1 MKTYETSTES
11 PPLLSVP
18 QFARALH
25 LTDRTIYA
33 WIKAGRIQIVRLA
46 RNVRIPAAELAKFQT
61 EGCTR

>member
-1 MKTYETSTES
+1 MKILEASRNA

-18 QFARALH
+18 EFARALH
-25 LTDRTIYA
+25 LTDRTIYS

-46 RNVRIPAAELAKFQT
+46 RNVRIPAGELAKFQT

>member
-1 MKTYETSTES
+1 MKIHETSQES
-11 PPLLSVP
+11 LPLLSVP

-46 RNVRIPAAELAKFQT
+46 RNVRIPAAELAKFQS
-61 EGCTR
+61 EGFAR